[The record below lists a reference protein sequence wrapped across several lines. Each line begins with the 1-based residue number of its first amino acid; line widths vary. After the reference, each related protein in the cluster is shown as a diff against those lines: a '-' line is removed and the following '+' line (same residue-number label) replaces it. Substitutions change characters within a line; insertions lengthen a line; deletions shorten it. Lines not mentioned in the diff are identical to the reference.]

1 MTMVWFSSKNK
12 KELDEQSK
20 TLRRIESEMI
30 AAKKRLDSA
39 LDELLNETASR
50 KVNKED
56 G

>member
-1 MTMVWFSSKNK
+1 MTMAWFSSSKS
-12 KELDEQSK
+12 KEQDEQSI

-50 KVNKED
+50 KVDKKD